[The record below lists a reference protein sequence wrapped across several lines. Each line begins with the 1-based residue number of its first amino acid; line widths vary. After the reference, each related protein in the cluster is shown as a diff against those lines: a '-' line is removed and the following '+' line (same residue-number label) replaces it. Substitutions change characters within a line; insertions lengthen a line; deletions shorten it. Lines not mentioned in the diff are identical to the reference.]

1 MYIKDTVTTERIT
14 VVTYVTQDTDTTERI
29 TVVTN
34 DTQGQG
40 EKNLNKR
47 QRKQNWQSRMDKPE
61 TMATLGTRLGR
72 RKAQDWAEGRHTK
85 KQKIQYRKLK
95 SNADPTKNRG

>member
-1 MYIKDTVTTERIT
+1 MGQIKKYKRTNNDLQNIHIKLKIEKRITVVTYVTQDTDTTERITVVTYVTQDTVTTERIT

-47 QRKQNWQSRMDKPE
+47 
-61 TMATLGTRLGR
+61 
-72 RKAQDWAEGRHTK
+72 
-85 KQKIQYRKLK
+85 
-95 SNADPTKNRG
+95 